1 MRTLYYGADAT
12 WQFAGANLPPGETLS
27 DAYLT
32 IKQAFAGDL
41 DEAGPEPP
49 RLQLLVTATAD
60 EVGQITEAQDGNG
73 NWRLHFNLTAEQTAV
88 DLAPA
93 DTANPRVLW
102 YDLTVLT
109 ENALTECLELGQVR
123 MLARVFD
130 QVES

>member
-32 IKQAFAGDL
+32 IKEAFAGRL

-49 RLQLLVTATAD
+49 RLQLLVTATPSDAGAID
-60 EVGQITEAQDGNG
+60 EAQDGNG
-73 NWRLHFNLTAEQTAV
+73 NWRLHFNLTTEQTAV

-109 ENALTECLELGQVR
+109 ENAKTECLELGQVR